1 MEVYLDELDP
11 EQNKYISNQ
20 VLSHTTYENH
30 QLERQRSSCR
40 S

>member
-1 MEVYLDELDP
+1 MEVHPDEYDP

-20 VLSHTTYENH
+20 VISHTTYENH
-30 QLERQRSSCR
+30 QLERQRCSCR